1 MAGNSENC
9 GVKVGILT
17 WLGGMLTRFAARQDL
32 RVRYAIAKAAARART
47 KQSKPRA
54 E

>member
-1 MAGNSENC
+1 MTGNSENR
-9 GVKVGILT
+9 GVKVGIFA
-17 WLGGMLTRFAARQDL
+17 WLGGMLMRFVADEDL
-32 RVRYAIAKAAARART
+32 RVRYAIARAAARART